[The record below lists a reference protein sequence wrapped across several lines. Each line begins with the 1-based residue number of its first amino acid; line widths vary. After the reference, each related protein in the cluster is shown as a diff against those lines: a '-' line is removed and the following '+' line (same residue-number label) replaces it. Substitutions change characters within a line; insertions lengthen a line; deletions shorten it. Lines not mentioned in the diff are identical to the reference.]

1 MKKILITGSNG
12 LLGRKLIDKLKSRN
26 DIELIATGRGEN
38 RNPIKTGYTYYSLD
52 ITNEQQIEDVLNL
65 VSPDVIIHTAAMTN
79 VDECELNNEACYQQ
93 NVLSVQYLCN
103 AAEKRNIHLIH
114 LSTDFIFDGLH
125 GPYDE
130 EVSPNPLS
138 YYAESKVK
146 AEELVMKMKTAWSI
160 VRTILVYGVI
170 DHGSRSNVVLWVKN
184 NLEQKKNINVVNDQ
198 FRTPTLAE
206 DLADGCILIAEK
218 RATGIYNIAGPDFMS
233 IYELALEVAEFFKLD
248 QSLIHPSTSELVKQ
262 PAKRPAKTGLLIDKA
277 IKNLGY
283 HPHSFKDSLRLV
295 ADQLK

>member
-1 MKKILITGSNG
+1 MKKVLITGSNG
-12 LLGRKLIDKLKSRN
+12 LLGRKLIDKLISRN

-38 RNPIKTGYTYYSLD
+38 RNPIKDGYTYYSLD
-52 ITNEQQIEDVLNL
+52 ITNEQQIEDVFDL
-65 VSPDVIIHTAAMTN
+65 VGPDVIIHTAAMTN

-93 NVLSVQYLCN
+93 NVLAVQYLCN
-103 AAEKRNIHLIH
+103 TAEKRNIHFIH
-114 LSTDFIFDGLH
+114 LSTDFIFDGLQ
-125 GPYDE
+125 GPYNE
-130 EVSPNPLS
+130 EALPNPLS

-146 AEELVMKMKTAWSI
+146 AEELVMKMKSAWSI

-206 DLADGCILIAEK
+206 DLAEGCILIADK
-218 RATGIYNIAGPDFMS
+218 RAIGIYNIAGPDFMS
-233 IYELALEVAEFFKLD
+233 IYELALVVAEFFNLD